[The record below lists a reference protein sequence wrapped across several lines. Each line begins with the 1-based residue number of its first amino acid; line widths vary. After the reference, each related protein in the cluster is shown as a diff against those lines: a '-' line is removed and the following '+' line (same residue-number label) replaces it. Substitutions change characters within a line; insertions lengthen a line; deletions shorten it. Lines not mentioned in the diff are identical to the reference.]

1 MYNAILLWPDWGVH
15 MDFLDFSK
23 PLKELRLMG
32 AQPGYRFVLVWLLIV
47 MRLGL
52 LYVALP
58 VGGVVAVHKLVE
70 FLR

>member
-1 MYNAILLWPDWGVH
+1 

-23 PLKELRLMG
+23 PLRELRLMG
-32 AQPGYRFVLVWLLIV
+32 QQPGYRFVLVWLLVV

-58 VGGVVAVHKLVE
+58 IGGAAVLHRIVD

>member
-1 MYNAILLWPDWGVH
+1 

-23 PLKELRLMG
+23 PLKELRLM
-32 AQPGYRFVLVWLLIV
+32 ASQPGYRFVLVWLLIV

-52 LYVALP
+52 VYVALP
-58 VGGVVAVHKLVE
+58 VGGVVIVQRIVD

>member
-1 MYNAILLWPDWGVH
+1 MIHSSELGVY

-23 PLKELRLMG
+23 PIRELRLMS

-47 MRLGL
+47 VRLCL
-52 LYVALP
+52 IYFALP
-58 VGGVVAVHKLVE
+58 VGGALVIHRFIE

>member
-1 MYNAILLWPDWGVH
+1 

-23 PLKELRLMG
+23 PLKELRLM
-32 AQPGYRFVLVWLLIV
+32 ASQPGYRFVLVWLLIV

-52 LYVALP
+52 VYVALP
-58 VGGVVAVHKLVE
+58 VGGVVMVQRIVD

>member
-1 MYNAILLWPDWGVH
+1 

-23 PLKELRLMG
+23 PLKELRLM
-32 AQPGYRFVLVWLLIV
+32 ASQPGYRFVLMWLLIV

-52 LYVALP
+52 VYVALP
-58 VGGVVAVHKLVE
+58 VGGVVMVQRIAD

>member
-1 MYNAILLWPDWGVH
+1 

-58 VGGVVAVHKLVE
+58 VGGVVAVHKFGE

>member
-1 MYNAILLWPDWGVH
+1 

-23 PLKELRLMG
+23 PLKELRLM
-32 AQPGYRFVLVWLLIV
+32 ASQPAYRFLLVWLLIV

-52 LYVALP
+52 LYLALP
-58 VGGVVAVHKLVE
+58 IGSFVLLRRFIE

>member
-1 MYNAILLWPDWGVH
+1 

-23 PLKELRLMG
+23 PLKELRLM
-32 AQPGYRFVLVWLLIV
+32 AQQPGYRFVLVWLLIV

-52 LYVALP
+52 VYVALP
-58 VGGVVAVHKLVE
+58 IGGVTVLNRIVD